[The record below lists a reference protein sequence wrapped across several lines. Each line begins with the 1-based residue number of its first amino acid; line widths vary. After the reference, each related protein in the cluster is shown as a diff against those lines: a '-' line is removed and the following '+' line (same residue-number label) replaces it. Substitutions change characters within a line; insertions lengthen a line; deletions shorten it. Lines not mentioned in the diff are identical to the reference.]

1 MSNEDIT
8 LQRRRL
14 LRGGALLA
22 GAAAGAV
29 AVTAAGATKAE
40 AADGDTVKVGD
51 EHTGT
56 DTTGFTVTANPQ
68 VPTLGLANGDGPSLR
83 LSPLGND
90 WEGSL
95 DAGEIANTY
104 AGPLIGV
111 SAGSGSSPVTT
122 YLATG
127 LDLAALPLPVPYTDV
142 DRILDTRSAAGRA
155 RVLASSPSP
164 YTTGSRLKPG
174 AYLDIAVAMGD
185 GDFTLEGVFLNVTSI
200 DSLNDGFL
208 ATYRPGPRPQVA
220 TTRFKKGVV
229 ETSSAFMALGVVNGD
244 FAIRVYASTSTHVI
258 IDVTGVTV
266 NGLPGPSAPAAAQK
280 GQPVRRGSAAVK
292 PQRLAGRRAR

>member
-40 AADGDTVKVGD
+40 AADGDAVQIGERTAVPRAPAHPWRPHPAY
-51 EHTGT
+51 HTG
-56 DTTGFTVTANPQ
+56 
-68 VPTLGLANGDGPSLR
+68 GPSLR
-83 LSPLGND
+83 LNTLPND
-90 WEGSL
+90 WDDPLE
-95 DAGEIANTY
+95 AGEIANTY
-104 AGPLIGV
+104 AGPYLGV
-111 SAGSGSSPVTT
+111 SDGPTGSPVTT
-122 YLATG
+122 YLVTG
-127 LDLAALPLPVPYTDV
+127 LDLAELPVPVPYDDV

-174 AYLDIAVAMGD
+174 AYLDIAVAPGD
-185 GDFTLEGVFLNVTSI
+185 GDFTLEGAFLNVTSI

-258 IDVTGVTV
+258 IDVTGATVT
-266 NGLPGPSAPAAAQK
+266 GLPGPSAPAAAKRQA
-280 GQPVRRGSAAVK
+280 VRRGSAAVK
-292 PQRLAGRRAR
+292 PQRLARRRAVR

>member
-40 AADGDTVKVGD
+40 AANGDPVLVGA
-51 EHTGT
+51 ENTGT
-56 DTTGFTVTANPQ
+56 QATSLANPS
-68 VPTLGLANGDGPSLR
+68 GASLR
-83 LSPLGND
+83 LAPLAND

-95 DAGEIANTY
+95 GAGEIANTY
-104 AGPLIGV
+104 AGPYIGV
-111 SAGSGSSPVTT
+111 SGGPAGSPVTT
-122 YLATG
+122 YLVTG
-127 LDLAALPLPVPYTDV
+127 LDLAEVPTPVPYDDI

-174 AYLDIAVAMGD
+174 AYLDIAVAPGD
-185 GDFTLEGVFLNVTSI
+185 GDFTLEGAFLNVTSI

-266 NGLPGPSAPAAAQK
+266 TGLPGPSAPAAAKRQA
-280 GQPVRRGSAAVK
+280 VRRGSAAVK
-292 PQRLAGRRAR
+292 PQRLARRRAVR

>member
-22 GAAAGAV
+22 GAV
-29 AVTAAGATKAE
+29 AVTAAGTTKAE
-40 AADGDTVKVGD
+40 AADGDQVIVGND
-51 EHTGT
+51 HTGT
-56 DTTGFTVTANPQ
+56 DTTSLTIDNQQA
-68 VPTLGLANGDGPSLR
+68 PTLGLANGDGPSLR
-83 LSPLGND
+83 LSPLANE

-95 DAGEIANTY
+95 DTGEIANTY

-127 LDLAALPLPVPYTDV
+127 LDLAALPVPVPYDDV

-155 RVLASSPSP
+155 RVLATSSSP

-174 AYLDIAVAMGD
+174 AWLDIAVGMGD

-229 ETSSAFMALGVVNGD
+229 ETSSAFMALGVVAGGLRHPGLRVHVHPRDHRRDRRDGD
-244 FAIRVYASTSTHVI
+244 QSARTLCPRGRAAPSRTPGQRRREAPA
-258 IDVTGVTV
+258 TGRS
-266 NGLPGPSAPAAAQK
+266 PGP
-280 GQPVRRGSAAVK
+280 R
-292 PQRLAGRRAR
+292 